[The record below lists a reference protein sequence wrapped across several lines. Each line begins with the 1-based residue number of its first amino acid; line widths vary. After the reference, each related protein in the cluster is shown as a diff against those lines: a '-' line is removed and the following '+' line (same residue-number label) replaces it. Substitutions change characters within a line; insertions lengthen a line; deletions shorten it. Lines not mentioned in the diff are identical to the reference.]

1 MSSAA
6 SEGGVGGG
14 SGNGSGVAVAVAAAA
29 GPVPKAARFVAM
41 DVIRGVA
48 LFGILVVN
56 ALFFGYTLP
65 MALYDSTLP
74 NLGFGERFMAFSVEW
89 LFVGKFISTFS
100 FLFGAGLWYQM
111 QRMDD
116 AARRGAARS
125 WWGVA
130 LRRLFLLGCVGF
142 FHAIAIWYGD
152 VLFYYD
158 VLGTLLI
165 PARLLSTKV
174 VAIIGASLL
183 ALSVLCMSGAV
194 ATQQFFMAKGAATV
208 DVPGMFGS
216 GGQYPN
222 TRLGILTA
230 SSHFDPSLDAML
242 DSLGDLQFDVLRDEY
257 RPIETAVMLRG
268 PIESVV
274 TLRALLW
281 AMGASQLFIIYLPH
295 TVGLFLLGSA
305 AARTG
310 LFAPSR
316 IALQR
321 TVGLVC
327 LPLGLP
333 FAAVLPATL
342 RMEDPPVLL
351 WAVAGGASEIGA
363 FLMCFGLMGTI
374 AWLVHRRPS
383 GPGPIATIIGSGGRM
398 AFTIYLSMSV
408 IMTFIM
414 YGWGLGYFGQLD
426 RIQLFGLAVVVWTVL
441 VLAAHLWL
449 SVFRMG
455 PLEWLWRAGTYLTI
469 PPLRRGADDRDRES

>member
-6 SEGGVGGG
+6 VEAGGVGSG
-14 SGNGSGVAVAVAAAA
+14 SGSGGGGAVAA

-65 MALYDSTLP
+65 MALYDSTLS
-74 NLGFGERFMAFSVEW
+74 NISLAENVAAFSVEW

-111 QRMDD
+111 QRMDE
-116 AARRGAARS
+116 AARKGAHRS

-130 LRRLFLLGCVGF
+130 LRRLVLLGCVGF

-152 VLFYYD
+152 VLFYYA
-158 VLGTLLI
+158 VLGTLLL
-165 PARLLSTKV
+165 PARYLSTKA
-174 VAIIGASLL
+174 VAIVGASLL
-183 ALSVLCMSGAV
+183 GLSVLCMAGAV
-194 ATQQFFMAKGAATV
+194 GFQQFMIAKQSAAVEASPAT
-208 DVPGMFGS
+208 DENPAF
-216 GGQYPN
+216 PN
-222 TRLGILTA
+222 TREGILAA
-230 SSHFDPSLDAML
+230 SEAVDPSLDAML
-242 DSLGDLQFDVLRDEY
+242 DALSELQFDVLNDDY

-274 TLRALLW
+274 VLRFLLW
-281 AMGASQLFIIYLPH
+281 AMGAFQLFIIYLPH
-295 TVGLFLLGSA
+295 TLGLFLLGSA
-305 AARTG
+305 AARAG

-316 IALQR
+316 IDLQR
-321 TVGLVC
+321 RIGLVC

-333 FAAVLPATL
+333 FAAVLPAVMRL
-342 RMEDPPVLL
+342 EDPSFALFAL
-351 WAVAGGASEIGA
+351 GGACSELGA
-363 FLMCFGLMGTI
+363 FLLCFGLMGTI
-374 AWLVHRRPS
+374 SWLVHRRAA
-383 GPGPIATIIGSGGRM
+383 GPGPIATVIASGGRM

-408 IMTFIM
+408 VMTFIM
-414 YGWGLGYFGQLD
+414 YGWGLGYFGSLT
-426 RIQLFGLAVVVWTVL
+426 RIQLFGLAVVVWTIL
-441 VLAAHLWL
+441 VLGAHLWL

-469 PPLRRGADDRDRES
+469 PPLLKGSDDRGRES